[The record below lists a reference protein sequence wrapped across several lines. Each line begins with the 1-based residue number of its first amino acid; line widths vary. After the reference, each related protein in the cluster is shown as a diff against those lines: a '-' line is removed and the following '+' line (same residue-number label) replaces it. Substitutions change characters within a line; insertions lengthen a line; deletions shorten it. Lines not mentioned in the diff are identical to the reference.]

1 MHINLIPIGWNEQLE
16 ASFAAYAD
24 QGFVPARVATEHRE
38 RYRLYTGD
46 GECDAEITG
55 KMRHLARGR
64 ADYPAVGDWVAVQR
78 TQGGTAVIHAVLPR
92 KSKFSRKEAG
102 SVTEE
107 QIIAANVDTVF
118 LVTALN
124 HDFNLRRLE
133 RMLILAWE
141 SGANPVV
148 VLSKTDLCEDVTS
161 KVSEVESVAVGV
173 HIHAVSAEL
182 GEGLESLAPYL
193 GVGQTV
199 ALLGSSGVGKS
210 TLINR
215 LVGADVMAVNSV
227 REGDDHGRHTTT
239 HRELLT
245 LPGGALI
252 MDTPGMREFQLL
264 DHQDGLSS
272 TFDDIEALAH
282 DCRFGDC
289 EHKQEPGCAVRAAIA
304 AGTLPEER
312 LHSYQK
318 MQKELRYIERKI
330 AKRDRDREKGNKQSR
345 ERYRYMGVE

>member
-1 MHINLIPIGWNEQLE
+1 MNLVRLGWTEQL
-16 ASFAAYAD
+16 AVSFAAYAD
-24 QGFVPARVATEHRE
+24 QGFVPARVATEHRQ

-64 ADYPAVGDWVAVQR
+64 ADYPAVGDWVAVQGP
-78 TQGGTAVIHAVLPR
+78 QGGTAVIHAVLPR

-148 VLSKTDLCEDVTS
+148 VLSKTDLCEDVS
-161 KVSEVESVAVGV
+161 AKVSEVESVAFGV
-173 HIHAVSAEL
+173 RIHAVSAEQD
-182 GEGLESLAPYL
+182 EGLEELAPYL
-193 GVGQTV
+193 GIGQTV

-215 LVGADVMAVNSV
+215 LIGADVMAVNTV

-239 HRELLT
+239 HRELLIA
-245 LPGGALI
+245 PGGALI

-264 DHQDGLSS
+264 DHQEGFSS
-272 TFDDIEALAH
+272 TFDDIESLAH
-282 DCRFGDC
+282 NCQFGDC

-304 AGTLPEER
+304 AGTLPEAR
-312 LHSYQK
+312 LQSFHK
-318 MQKELRYIERKI
+318 MQKEMRYIERKL
-330 AKRDRDREKGNKQSR
+330 AKRERDRDKGNKQSR
-345 ERYRYMGVE
+345 ERYRYMEVE